1 MRLRTAALVCS
12 LLAAGCGSRSALQ
25 VPRSDGGV
33 ATPCDAGAVTPQ
45 TEPDAAACTG
55 SGPPPSDQQSPATGS
70 VVGPGFTA
78 VLCPALGAHTN
89 IDTQPSSS
97 VSDPAL
103 FQLDSLGSVAT
114 GAQNGSLLVSVG
126 LPALRPG
133 EYDSADVG
141 ACGILNFMYRL
152 PVPCLSCGG
161 VDHPRG
167 PGDCPPGCS
176 SACSHFGCLPCEPDL
191 PSVSYS
197 AGDSSACIGDAGS
210 TFGSWHISLTSVT
223 PPHGTFT
230 ATLLLDNTDASP
242 DTVALS
248 ATF

>member
-1 MRLRTAALVCS
+1 MS
-12 LLAAGCGSRSALQ
+12 G
-25 VPRSDGGV
+25 
-33 ATPCDAGAVTPQ
+33 
-45 TEPDAAACTG
+45 PDAASCTG
-55 SGPPPSDQQSPATGS
+55 SGPSSYGRAQSPATGS
-70 VVGPGFTA
+70 VVGPGFIA
-78 VLCPALGAHTN
+78 VLCPAVGAHTN
-89 IDTQPSSS
+89 IDDQLPGYDS
-97 VSDPAL
+97 VPAL

-141 ACGILNFMYRL
+141 ACGLLNFMYWL

-161 VDHPRG
+161 IDHPRG

-176 SACSHFGCLPCEPDL
+176 TACAHGGCLPCGPDL

-197 AGDSSACIGDAGS
+197 AGDTSACIGDAGT
-210 TFGSWHISLTSVT
+210 TFGSWHISLTSVA
-223 PPHGTFT
+223 PPHGTFK
-230 ATLLLDNTDASP
+230 AMLLLDNTDASADP
-242 DTVALS
+242 VTVS